1 MSNPDETSDPAR
13 IVADEASGERAK
25 ARRVM
30 DAGELY
36 MIGTPDDM
44 ATGSNMV
51 MLEPPMN
58 GEDVR
63 LVRKR
68 VNDMRDYWDS
78 SDVTT
83 LMADCDGA
91 LDTIERLQR
100 DNVVL
105 RKIAQAVADGEV
117 YHDSRGGMLIVA
129 TPDALV
135 TQARALLADTS
146 TTTD

>member
-1 MSNPDETSDPAR
+1 MSNPDETNDPAR
-13 IVADEASGERAK
+13 IVADEANSERAK

-68 VNDMRDYWDS
+68 VDDMRDYWDS

-100 DNVVL
+100 DNAAL
-105 RKIAQAVADGEV
+105 RKIAQAVATMGEYDASDDGEW
-117 YHDSRGGMLIVA
+117 RETTGIV
-129 TPDALV
+129 V
-135 TQARALLADTS
+135 T
-146 TTTD
+146 